1 MAKQDISL
9 NIGTKFNGEGLKKLN
24 SAMATASGQARNA
37 SKAIT
42 GIQSAL
48 GGVGG
53 EAGKVVGQIGGVVQA
68 FTQMGIAGGIIA
80 AGTAAIQGLF
90 KWLNKTNEA
99 LSELAKG
106 FGDRLKTAVSKA
118 SAEIAKINKAF
129 ADMIGQ
135 NKTKNERQD
144 IVNGSALGFM
154 EEQKK
159 QALTGKEGVEAAKI
173 EYEWTKKIEAERERQ
188 SKKHL
193 EDVQE
198 EIKLTEENLKKQQQG
213 QREAYAKFKSANTLA
228 LDISNSKGFD
238 EVEKNKAFDDARIAK
253 SVWKAYDKPIEELQ
267 KKLEQLKTQE
277 LKVEQE
283 ANLAP
288 MKRQTAEMTAAQ
300 KIKDEQKKVDEAE
313 AKRLKE
319 IEDEKKKNAEA
330 FVKGYAD
337 DQKKE
342 LEKQAK
348 EDASKAISKR
358 QEEGAEE
365 QKKLNEELQKAQRA
379 VKDWID
385 SFKNNKHTN
394 FADFN
399 KGMNQAAKD
408 NAVQVLDANGN
419 AVVGPDG
426 EPLTMDKKQANKVKS
441 NRQQLDRLLKMKNPD
456 ARTRKE
462 IERRQAFDDMFN
474 GEKIKERMKKEEDA
488 RKAKEEADR
497 KMRAD
502 IDALKKMIVD
512 DNGVAI

>member
-154 EEQKK
+154 EEQEK
-159 QALTGKEGVEAAKI
+159 QALAGKEGVEAAKI

-193 EDVQE
+193 KDVQD
-198 EIKLTEENLKKQQQG
+198 EIKLTEENLKKQ
-213 QREAYAKFKSANTLA
+213 
-228 LDISNSKGFD
+228 
-238 EVEKNKAFDDARIAK
+238 
-253 SVWKAYDKPIEELQ
+253 
-267 KKLEQLKTQE
+267 
-277 LKVEQE
+277 
-283 ANLAP
+283 
-288 MKRQTAEMTAAQ
+288 
-300 KIKDEQKKVDEAE
+300 
-313 AKRLKE
+313 
-319 IEDEKKKNAEA
+319 
-330 FVKGYAD
+330 
-337 DQKKE
+337 
-342 LEKQAK
+342 
-348 EDASKAISKR
+348 
-358 QEEGAEE
+358 
-365 QKKLNEELQKAQRA
+365 
-379 VKDWID
+379 
-385 SFKNNKHTN
+385 
-394 FADFN
+394 
-399 KGMNQAAKD
+399 
-408 NAVQVLDANGN
+408 
-419 AVVGPDG
+419 
-426 EPLTMDKKQANKVKS
+426 
-441 NRQQLDRLLKMKNPD
+441 
-456 ARTRKE
+456 
-462 IERRQAFDDMFN
+462 
-474 GEKIKERMKKEEDA
+474 
-488 RKAKEEADR
+488 
-497 KMRAD
+497 
-502 IDALKKMIVD
+502 
-512 DNGVAI
+512 